1 MLDAKPSDGAAP
13 RLTAPVLVSLLC
25 LAEVLGMAGVSAFA
39 ALLPGFRAEWSL
51 SNAEAGWIEGSFQA
65 GYLVAVPVL
74 VSLAD
79 RVDPRRIYLV
89 SMLVGVGATLG
100 FALFADGLWN
110 ASLFRALGGIS
121 LAGTFMPGLK
131 ILSDRMSGAAQS
143 RAVAFYTACFSV
155 GSSLSILL
163 AGLIADSFGW
173 RWAFATA
180 ALCALVAFAVVLLA
194 VPSAPYD
201 TARRGGTRLLDF
213 RPVLRN
219 RPAVAYSLAY
229 AAHMWELY
237 GFRAW
242 LVAFLTVGLSSSSIS
257 GAMLE
262 GPAVTTLAA
271 AILLLGLP
279 ASILGNE
286 AALRY
291 GRRRVVAIVMMASAG
306 LALAVGLSTALPFAV
321 TAALCALYSLTV
333 SADSASLTAGAVGN
347 AAPGHA
353 GATMAMHSL
362 FGFAAAMLSPLAF
375 GAVLDF
381 GEGGAYS
388 WFAAFALLGA
398 GVATGPLLLWRLR
411 SR

>member
-1 MLDAKPSDGAAP
+1 MTEAKPSDGAAR
-13 RLTAPVLVSLLC
+13 RLTAPVLVSVLC
-25 LAEVLGMAGVSAFA
+25 FAEILGMTGFSAFA
-39 ALLPGFRAEWSL
+39 ALLPGFRAEWGL
-51 SNAEAGWIEGSFQA
+51 SNAEAGWIEGMFQA

-79 RVDPRRIYLV
+79 RVDPRRIYLL
-89 SMLVGVGATLG
+89 SMLAGVAATLG
-100 FALFADGLWN
+100 FALFADGLWS
-110 ASLFRALGGIS
+110 ASLLRAIGGIS

-163 AGLIADSFGW
+163 AGLIADGFGW

-180 ALCALVAFAVVLLA
+180 AACALAAFTLVLLA
-194 VPSAPYD
+194 VPSTPYSP
-201 TARRGGTRLLDF
+201 TPRGRARLLDF

-219 RPAVAYSLAY
+219 RPSLAYSLAY

-242 LVAFLTVGLSSSSIS
+242 LVAFLTLGLSSSGAS

-262 GPAVTTLAA
+262 GPSVTTLAA

-291 GRRRVVAIVMMASAG
+291 GRRRVVAIVMAVSAG

-321 TAALCALYSLTV
+321 AAALCALYSMTV

-347 AAPGHA
+347 AARGHV
-353 GATMAMHSL
+353 GSTMAMHSL
-362 FGFAAAMLSPLAF
+362 IGFAAATLSPLAF
-375 GAVLDF
+375 GAMLDL
-381 GEGGAYS
+381 GEGSARS
-388 WFAAFALLGA
+388 WFGAFALLGA

-411 SR
+411 K